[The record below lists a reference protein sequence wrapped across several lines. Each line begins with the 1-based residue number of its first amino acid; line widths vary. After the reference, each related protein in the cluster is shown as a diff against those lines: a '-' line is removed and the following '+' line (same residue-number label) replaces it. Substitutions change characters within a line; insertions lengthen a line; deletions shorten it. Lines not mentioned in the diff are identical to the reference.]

1 MSRRRDQRKK
11 RRSKQAD
18 RRVLITGG
26 SSYLGQHLV
35 PRALQQAESAQD
47 VVYTYYSRDP
57 LGLENGRQLDVRDEE
72 AVGAL
77 MDDVRPDVI
86 IHTAGSNRP
95 AETMEAVIRQGT
107 TWIAEAA
114 AHQEARLIHISTD
127 VVFAGQNA
135 PYHETD
141 PPNPLHAYGRAKADA
156 EAKVKAH
163 ADHVIVR
170 TSLIYGLEKMDRG
183 TAWMVEALQAGRPV
197 TLFTNQIRNP
207 IWAKALSDALLEL
220 VTADYRGILHVA
232 GSQRLSRAAFG
243 VKMLDWWG
251 ITEREMLS
259 FAPDDGGRWPLD
271 CTLDTTRA
279 QRVLQTP
286 LPGVDEVLTSWERPD

>member
-1 MSRRRDQRKK
+1 MSRHTEQRNE
-11 RRSKQAD
+11 RRSKQTN

-35 PRALQQAESAQD
+35 PRALEQAESVQN

-57 LGLENGRQLDVRDEE
+57 LALENGRQLDVRDGK
-72 AVGAL
+72 AVAAL
-77 MDDVRPDVI
+77 MDEVRPDVI

-107 TWIAEAA
+107 TWITGAA
-114 AHQEARLIHISTD
+114 AHYEARLIHISTD
-127 VVFAGQNA
+127 VVFDGQNA
-135 PYHETD
+135 PYHESD
-141 PPNPLHAYGRAKADA
+141 PPDPLHVYGRAKADA
-156 EAKVKAH
+156 EARVKTH

-207 IWAKALSDALLEL
+207 IWAEALSDALLEL
-220 VTADYRGILHVA
+220 ATADYKGILHVA

-243 VKMLDWWG
+243 VKMLEWWG
-251 ITEREMLS
+251 ITERETLS
-259 FAPDDGGRWPLD
+259 FGPDDGERWPLD
-271 CTLDTTRA
+271 CTLDITRA
-279 QRVLQTP
+279 QRALQTP
-286 LPGVDEVLTSWERPD
+286 LPGVDQVLAT